1 MKKLLV
7 GLAALPFVSG
17 VAMAGQ
23 LAVPAVAQM
32 VTAPS
37 QPMVLSQTQMDMVT
51 AGTCTGSCPTIT
63 ASITASGT
71 GSITVTSGNPVYL
84 DVISH
89 VFHNK

>member
-37 QPMVLSQTQMDMVT
+37 QSMVLSQTQMDMVT
-51 AGTCTGSCPTIT
+51 AGGACTGSCPTIT
-63 ASITASGT
+63 ASQT
-71 GSITVTSGNPVYL
+71 GQITVTMDNPVYL
-84 DVISH
+84 EVISH
-89 VFHNK
+89 FFHNK

>member
-51 AGTCTGSCPTIT
+51 AGETCTGSCPTIT
-63 ASITASGT
+63 ASRT
-71 GSITVTSGNPVYL
+71 GQITVTMDNPVYL
-84 DVISH
+84 EVISH
-89 VFHNK
+89 FFHNK